1 MKINS
6 TIGLT
11 LLLLTAM
18 ITAGIFSAIG
28 GMSVGR
34 EALKGIT
41 QPDTRPTNK
50 LANRQG
56 DDSTKKQPTFLQEDK
71 ILAAVKARMGGKAP
85 APKAASANPK
95 VEPVASK
102 FPLTTENSGVILDV
116 KSAQTQG
123 DNFVLSLN
131 LTNQSGAAVKFL
143 YTFLEIKDD
152 QGQILSANT
161 DGLPAELPPD
171 EVSYAGT
178 VRIPI
183 AALNKAKTLSL
194 ALSDYPDQQIQLKL
208 SNIPVAR

>member
-56 DDSTKKQPTFLQEDK
+56 EDGAKKQPTFLKEDK
-71 ILAAVKARMGGKAP
+71 ILASVKARVGGKAP
-85 APKAASANPK
+85 APKAAASPK
-95 VEPVASK
+95 AEPVATK
-102 FPLTTENSGVILDV
+102 FPITTENSGVILDV

-131 LTNQSGAAVKFL
+131 LTNQSGAPVRFL

-152 QGQILSANT
+152 QGQILSVNT
-161 DGLPAELPPD
+161 DGLPAEVPPD